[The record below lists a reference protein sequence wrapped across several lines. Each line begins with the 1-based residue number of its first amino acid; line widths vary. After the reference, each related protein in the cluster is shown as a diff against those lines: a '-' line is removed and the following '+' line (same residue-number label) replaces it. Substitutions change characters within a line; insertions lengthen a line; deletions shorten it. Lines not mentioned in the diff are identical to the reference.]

1 MKVKVLQSNLLKAIN
16 QVSRVV
22 GARTTLPVLSNVLI
36 TASKGKIELS
46 ATDLEIGI
54 VTSTIGKI
62 EAEGEVTLP
71 AKLLVD
77 FIANNKDESIDLSV
91 EGVKAVLSSSH
102 YQADIVGIS
111 ADEFPKIPLISSKEE
126 IELPCDRLLASLKK
140 VAIAPANDETRPVLA
155 GVYFQFAGKELTL
168 AATDSF
174 RLSECNLALGK
185 EVEEKKIIIPART
198 INEVIRLASSNDAKS
213 VLITLTDNQVAIKI
227 GETQIVSRLI
237 EGVFP
242 NYKQIIPTESKVKIV
257 ADYGELLSGIKM
269 SSLFAKDNANN
280 NIKIKTGTGEMVIS
294 SALMQTGKAKSQIPA
309 EIEGGEI
316 EVSFNARYILDVLQ
330 VINAKKVLILLNDS
344 TSAGVIKT
352 EDDPGFIYII
362 MPLKLDV

>member
-62 EAEGEVTLP
+62 EEEGEVTLP

-77 FIANNKDESIDLSV
+77 FIANNKDESIDLTV
-91 EGVKAVLSSSH
+91 EGVKAVLSSAH
-102 YQADIVGIS
+102 YQADIIGIS
-111 ADEFPKIPLISSKEE
+111 ADEFPKIPIIASKDE
-126 IELPCDRLLASLKK
+126 IEIPCDRLLVALKK

-155 GVYFQFAGKELTL
+155 GVYFQFAEKELVL

-174 RLSECNLALGK
+174 RLSESKIMLEK
-185 EVEEKKIIIPART
+185 EMPEKKVIIPART
-198 INEVIRLASSNDAKS
+198 INEVVRLASGSDAKS
-213 VLITLTDNQVAIKI
+213 IVITLTDNQAAIKI

-242 NYKQIIPTESKVKIV
+242 NYKQIIPTASKVKIV
-257 ADYGELLSGIKM
+257 ADYNELLSGIKM
-269 SSLFAKDNANN
+269 SSLFAKDTANN
-280 NIKIKTGTGEMVIS
+280 NIKIKTGANEIVIS
-294 SALMQTGKAKSQIPA
+294 GALMQTGKAKSQIPA
-309 EIEGGEI
+309 EVEGGEI

-330 VINAKKVLILLNDS
+330 VINAKKILILLNDP
-344 TSAGVIKT
+344 TSAGMIKT
-352 EDDPGFIYII
+352 EDDPDFIYII
-362 MPLKLDV
+362 MPLKLDA